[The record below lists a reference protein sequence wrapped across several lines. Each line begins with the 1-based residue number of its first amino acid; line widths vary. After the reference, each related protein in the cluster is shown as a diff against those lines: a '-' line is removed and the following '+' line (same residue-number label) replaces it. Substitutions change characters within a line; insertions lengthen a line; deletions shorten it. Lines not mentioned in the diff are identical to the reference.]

1 MLPVVAT
8 RSFSSSL
15 RRPARFLWRE
25 IKAFPGLM
33 WCSARDATIGMYNSD
48 NLTYASS
55 IAYYGLM
62 SLFPA
67 MLLMLAFLGR
77 VARSEDER
85 HSILDFVLKYFPHQL
100 DFIARQLDA
109 FQQSSR
115 ALGIGSGLLLTWAA
129 LGFFSALTTA
139 INYAW
144 GVNQF
149 SYLKNKLVSFL
160 MMLSA
165 GLLMFIALL
174 LISAKGIVGASWF
187 AQVIQNTPGLHFLT
201 SFFTIFLV
209 EWATVLILI
218 LVVGLLFY
226 FVPNAK
232 VRFKDVWPGAI
243 FTGLLWRLALLGF
256 SFYIRDF
263 SRFTKIHGSISA
275 AVVFLLWVYVSAVI
289 LLYGVEFT
297 VAYARLR
304 RHITDA
310 QTPPVA
316 PVEPTDAAEAAAG
329 AKGETVQA

>member
-1 MLPVVAT
+1 M
-8 RSFSSSL
+8 
-15 RRPARFLWRE
+15 
-25 IKAFPGLM
+25 GG
-33 WCSARDATIGMYNSD
+33 SARDAVIGMYNSD

-67 MLLMLAFLGR
+67 MLLLLAFLGR
-77 VARSEDER
+77 VTKSDEER
-85 HSILDFVLKYFPHQL
+85 HAILDFVLKYFPHRL

-109 FQQSSR
+109 FQESSG
-115 ALGIGSGLLLTWAA
+115 AIGIGSGLLLTWAA

-144 GVNQF
+144 GVKQF

-160 MMLSA
+160 MMLAA

-174 LISAKGIVGASWF
+174 LLSAKGIVGASWF
-187 AQVIQNTPGLHFLT
+187 AQVLQNAPGLHFLT
-201 SFFTIFLV
+201 SLLV
-209 EWATVLILI
+209 EWATMLIFI
-218 LVVGLLFY
+218 LVVALIFY

-232 VRFKDVWPGAI
+232 IRFKDVWPGAI
-243 FTGLLWRLALLGF
+243 LTGVLWRLALLGF
-256 SFYIRDF
+256 SWYIRDF

-297 VAYARLR
+297 VSYARLR
-304 RHITDA
+304 RHITDNE
-310 QTPPVA
+310 TPPVA
-316 PVEPTDAAEAAAG
+316 PAEPAQPATA
-329 AKGETVQA
+329 

>member
-1 MLPVVAT
+1 
-8 RSFSSSL
+8 
-15 RRPARFLWRE
+15 
-25 IKAFPGLM
+25 
-33 WCSARDATIGMYNSD
+33 
-48 NLTYASS
+48 
-55 IAYYGLM
+55 M

-67 MLLMLAFLGR
+67 LLLMLTFLGR

-85 HSILDFVLKYFPHQL
+85 HAILEFVLKYFPHRL

-109 FQQSSR
+109 FQQSSG

-174 LISAKGIVGASWF
+174 LLSAKGIVGASWF
-187 AQVIQNTPGLHFLT
+187 AQVLQNAPGLHFLT
-201 SFFTIFLV
+201 SFLV

-232 VRFKDVWPGAI
+232 VRFRDVWAGAI

-275 AVVFLLWVYVSAVI
+275 AVAFLLWVYVSAVI

-304 RHITDA
+304 RHITDT

-316 PVEPTDAAEAAAG
+316 PAEPAEP
-329 AKGETVQA
+329 ETVQAAQA

>member
-1 MLPVVAT
+1 
-8 RSFSSSL
+8 
-15 RRPARFLWRE
+15 
-25 IKAFPGLM
+25 M
-33 WCSARDATIGMYNSD
+33 WCSARDAAIGMYNSD

-67 MLLMLAFLGR
+67 MLLLLAFLGR
-77 VARSEDER
+77 VAKSDEER
-85 HSILDFVLKYFPHQL
+85 HAILEFVLKYFPHRL

-109 FQQSSR
+109 FQESSG
-115 ALGIGSGLLLTWAA
+115 AIGIGSGLLLTWAA

-144 GVNQF
+144 GVKQF

-160 MMLSA
+160 MMLAA

-174 LISAKGIVGASWF
+174 LLSAKGIVGASWF
-187 AQVIQNTPGLHFLT
+187 AQVLQNAPGLHFLT
-201 SFFTIFLV
+201 SLLV
-209 EWATVLILI
+209 EWATMLIFI
-218 LVVGLLFY
+218 LVVGLIFY

-243 FTGLLWRLALLGF
+243 FTGVLWRLALLGF
-256 SFYIRDF
+256 SWYIRDF

-297 VAYARLR
+297 VSYARLR
-304 RHITDA
+304 RHITDNE
-310 QTPPVA
+310 TPPVA
-316 PVEPTDAAEAAAG
+316 PAEPATA
-329 AKGETVQA
+329 

>member
-1 MLPVVAT
+1 
-8 RSFSSSL
+8 
-15 RRPARFLWRE
+15 
-25 IKAFPGLM
+25 M
-33 WCSARDATIGMYNSD
+33 WCAARDAAIGMYNSD

-67 MLLMLAFLGR
+67 MLLLLAFLGR
-77 VARSEDER
+77 VTKSDEER
-85 HSILDFVLKYFPHQL
+85 HAILEFVLKYFPHRL

-109 FQQSSR
+109 FQESSG

-144 GVNQF
+144 GVKQF

-160 MMLSA
+160 MMLAA

-174 LISAKGIVGASWF
+174 LLSAKGIVGASWF
-187 AQVIQNTPGLHFLT
+187 AQVLQNAPGLHFLT
-201 SFFTIFLV
+201 SLLV
-209 EWATVLILI
+209 EWATMLIFI
-218 LVVGLLFY
+218 LVVGLIFY

-243 FTGLLWRLALLGF
+243 FTGVLWRLALLGF
-256 SFYIRDF
+256 SWYIRDF

-297 VAYARLR
+297 VSYARLR
-304 RHITDA
+304 RHITDNE
-310 QTPPVA
+310 TPPVA
-316 PVEPTDAAEAAAG
+316 PAEPATA
-329 AKGETVQA
+329 